1 MFIHTIIFLAR
12 GDIMNKMKDVAL
24 IAAGSM
30 MTLAYQKYKK
40 PMLKTLQKAM
50 NKEKKM
56 ANDMLEDMM

>member
-1 MFIHTIIFLAR
+1 
-12 GDIMNKMKDVAL
+12 MNKMKDVAL

>member
-30 MTLAYQKYKK
+30 ITLAYQKYKK

>member
-12 GDIMNKMKDVAL
+12 GDIVSKIKDAML

-30 MTLAYQKYKK
+30 MTLAYQKYKT
-40 PMLKTLQKAM
+40 PMIKSMQKAI